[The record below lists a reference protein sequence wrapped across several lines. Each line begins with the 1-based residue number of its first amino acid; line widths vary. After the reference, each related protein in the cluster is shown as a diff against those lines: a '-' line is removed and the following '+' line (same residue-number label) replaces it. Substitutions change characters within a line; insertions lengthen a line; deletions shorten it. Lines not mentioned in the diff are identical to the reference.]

1 QRNSC
6 ACGAPFSQADV
17 SEAEWKGDRGWRRRA
32 IRGSKLFD
40 SSLRACE
47 AGLGVPEDPANHAS
61 IVVDV
66 ADDVVQRRERV
77 EFTLLLHVGQL
88 LLVKLRIS
96 DSTPVVSCG
105 IHREAGRQGSVGADD
120 QRIPTGAATPRFDM
134 AAQEFLHLQQPRLL
148 VDDLVALLVF
158 L

>member
-1 QRNSC
+1 MAFLFHRFRQSGSAHNPSQASVEPSSRTGWYKTAATCRFHPRKSQNEQRNSC

-66 ADDVVQRRERV
+66 ADDVVQRRETV
-77 EFTLLLHVGQL
+77 E
-88 LLVKLRIS
+88 
-96 DSTPVVSCG
+96 
-105 IHREAGRQGSVGADD
+105 
-120 QRIPTGAATPRFDM
+120 
-134 AAQEFLHLQQPRLL
+134 
-148 VDDLVALLVF
+148 
-158 L
+158 